1 MFAMSCLVLT
11 LSCLNNA
18 LKTAIYGYHL
28 FTCPAACPRLTSFFL
43 FFFIFKIGSHQLQVT
58 VISVSKT
65 LLICHEFVIVGRKSV

>member
-11 LSCLNNA
+11 PSCLNNA

-28 FTCPAACPRLTSFFL
+28 FTCPAACPRLTSFF
-43 FFFIFKIGSHQLQVT
+43 FFKIFKIGSHQLQVT

-65 LLICHEFVIVGRKSV
+65 FLIFHEFVIVGRKSV